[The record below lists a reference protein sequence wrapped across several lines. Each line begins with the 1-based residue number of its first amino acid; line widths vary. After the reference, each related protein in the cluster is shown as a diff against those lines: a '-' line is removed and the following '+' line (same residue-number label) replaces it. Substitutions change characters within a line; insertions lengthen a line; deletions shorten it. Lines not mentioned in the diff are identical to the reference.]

1 MEDSLEL
8 ILQTEAA
15 GVTTGGIEMV
25 GTRVASVRIDLLGL
39 AGVLILQARREMVAK
54 GFAERRPQPT
64 G

>member
-1 MEDSLEL
+1 MEDGLEL

-15 GVTTGGIEMV
+15 GVATGGIEMV
-25 GTRVASVRIDLLGL
+25 ATRVASVRIDLLGL

-54 GFAERRPQPT
+54 GFAERRPQPI